1 MVSEALGGADG
12 LAGLA
17 AAAQARGMGLLVD
30 IVPNHLG
37 VDPPDQNRWWGDVL
51 RRGRDS

>member
-37 VDPPDQNRWWGDVL
+37 VDPS
-51 RRGRDS
+51 RRDRSAALT